1 MLKPINSFKKASRI
15 LLRRLREQGLQTTLV
30 WLYAR
35 GIPLITGI
43 PIMRY
48 SEITP
53 HLYIGP
59 QYNQLG
65 KRRLSKEGIQHDVNL
80 RIEFDDAAHGLALEQ
95 YCYLPTID
103 DDAPTIEH
111 LEQGVAF
118 IEQAINNNQKV
129 YIHCAGGIGRA
140 PTMAVAY
147 FISQGM
153 SLNDAIAL
161 IKKTRPFIRIMPPQL
176 AQLKH
181 FETLKR

>member
-1 MLKPINSFKKASRI
+1 M
-15 LLRRLREQGLQTTLV
+15 
-30 WLYAR
+30 
-35 GIPLITGI
+35 TGI

-48 SEITP
+48 SKITP
-53 HLYIGP
+53 YLYIGP
-59 QYNQLG
+59 QYNQRG
-65 KRRLSKEGIQHDVNL
+65 KRRLEKEGIQHGVNL

-111 LEQGVAF
+111 LEQGVTF
-118 IEQAINNNQKV
+118 IEEAINNEQKV

-147 FISQGM
+147 FIRQGM